1 MAENPWNK
9 SAQAEGEP
17 TADDRMSELGKALMS
32 PDSPEDEVLA
42 EAVEDD
48 TTEAADENPLIEK
61 ADEPDPDLEKVAD
74 PEAETSE
81 QLFDDPES
89 DEPAIPKGW
98 TPGTYKRFSKVIG
111 QRNELREQL
120 AELTADRDRAKSL
133 AGVLHEKY
141 AEFTDP
147 AAQAARDIQ
156 FMDALETLAKQ
167 DAGVNEFAA
176 KIVDFIQTGRFNMP
190 DATNP
195 QGSPSITKT
204 PAPAAEPQRDE
215 RVDRIVRRD
224 AEREV
229 SSTLESLGVKPSFQK
244 LIGESILSDSKLDL
258 TTVDRRLVIER
269 SKAFIKEN
277 GFSAEEVLAKQSTK
291 PEASSK
297 PATGGGSKPTE
308 KPATRRTQERGSST
322 SAEQSDTK
330 EPQTLDEWQRRHE
343 ERMRSFGS

>member
-1 MAENPWNK
+1 MAANPWNK
-9 SAQAEGEP
+9 SAEAPVEGEP
-17 TADDRMSELGKALMS
+17 TVDERMTELGKALMS
-32 PDSPEDEVLA
+32 PDDPEDAVKA

-48 TTEAADENPLIEK
+48 TAEVTDENPLIEK
-61 ADEPDPDLEKVAD
+61 ADKPDPDLAEVAD
-74 PEAETSE
+74 PEDEPSE
-81 QLFDDPES
+81 KLFDDPEEE
-89 DEPAIPKGW
+89 EPQIPKGW

-111 QRNELREQL
+111 QRNELRDQL

-176 KIVDFIQTGRFNMP
+176 KIVEFIQTGRFNMP

-195 QGSPSITKT
+195 QGSPSIVKT
-204 PAPAAEPQRDE
+204 SAPAEPKHDE

-224 AEREV
+224 AQREV
-229 SSTLESLGVKPSFQK
+229 STTLDALGVKPSFQK
-244 LIGESILSDSKLDL
+244 LIGDAILNDPKLDL

-269 SKAFIKEN
+269 SKTFIKEN
-277 GFSAEEVLAKQSTK
+277 GFSAEDVLAKQSK
-291 PEASSK
+291 PDASSK
-297 PATGGGSKPTE
+297 PATGGGSKPAE
-308 KPATRRTQERGSST
+308 KPARRTQERGSST
-322 SAEQSDTK
+322 PAEDSDTSK
-330 EPQTLDEWQRRHE
+330 TPKTLDEWQRRHE
-343 ERMRSFGS
+343 ERMRSFDS